1 MVHVAE
7 LFGCCSAL
15 THRGYCTVDLRFV
28 FVWAKTMISYLFILF
43 KSNNI
48 LIVVFEILIAF
59 DVLVIRHCRVHFI
72 ISQNWKIASKVQ
84 HT

>member
-15 THRGYCTVDLRFV
+15 THRVDLRFV

-59 DVLVIRHCRVHFI
+59 DVLVIRH
-72 ISQNWKIASKVQ
+72 
-84 HT
+84 